1 MSVNSLSHV
10 GGHVTAANLRGAHA
24 AVGSVTGG
32 VVSRLSIEKAL
43 KEKNPDMTPDMI
55 YKVLDVFF
63 SELSAALI
71 CGDRVELR
79 GFGSWIVRKRKK
91 KVVRNPKT
99 NDKLLVGDKGSLY
112 FRASRE
118 LIGRVNGAQ
127 EG

>member
-1 MSVNSLSHV
+1 MSINSLSHV
-10 GGHVTAANLRGAHA
+10 GGHVTAADLRDMRAA
-24 AVGSVTGG
+24 AVSGG
-32 VVSRLSIEKAL
+32 VISRSSIEKAL
-43 KEKNPDMTPDMI
+43 KEKNPDMVPDVLT
-55 YKVLDVFF
+55 KVLDVFF

-91 KVVRNPKT
+91 KIVRNPKT

-118 LIGRVNGAQ
+118 LISKVNGAQ
-127 EG
+127 